1 MTNVCVS
8 ETLTIANIYNM
19 FHVIDLKSLN
29 PSLKYGP
36 NRICLFTDV
45 GQATPSLGRFEE
57 ICCRHCA
64 CY

>member
-19 FHVIDLKSLN
+19 FHVIDLKYLN
-29 PSLKYGP
+29 PCLKYGL
-36 NRICLFTDV
+36 NRIRLFTDV

-57 ICCRHCA
+57 IC
-64 CY
+64 